1 MFSVRGITK
10 SFGGLL
16 AVNGVTF
23 HLENGEVS
31 SIIGPNGAGKTTLFN
46 LLTGHQKPDSGEIIF
61 RDKDI
66 TGLPPHRICRRGI
79 GRSFQRTNIF
89 PRLSVFDNVQVAVM
103 SWERKCKNIFLR
115 ARNMNKKETEDI
127 LDSMGL
133 GGKKGMTAGLLAHG
147 DQRLLE
153 IGIALGSN
161 PELLLLDEPT
171 AGMSP
176 EESNKTVELI
186 QRLAREKDLTLLF
199 IEHDMSVV
207 FGISEKIRVMHLGS
221 IIAEGSPG
229 EIRAN
234 NEVQRIYLAE
244 ED

>member
-133 GGKKGMTAGLLAHG
+133 GGKKGITAGLLAHG

-186 QRLAREKDLTLLF
+186 QRLACEKDLTLLF

-207 FGISEKIRVMHLGS
+207 FGISEKVRVMHLGS
-221 IIAEGSPG
+221 IIAEGSPD

>member
-221 IIAEGSPG
+221 IIAEGSPE

>member
-1 MFSVRGITK
+1 MKGMFSVKGISK

-23 HLENGEVS
+23 HLENGELS

-46 LLTGHQKPDSGEIIF
+46 LLTGDLKPEAGEILF
-61 RDKDI
+61 KDKDI
-66 TGLPPHRICRRGI
+66 TGLPPHRICRMGI

-103 SWERKCKNIFLR
+103 SWERKCRNIFLR
-115 ARNMNKKETEDI
+115 ARNMNKKETEEI
-127 LDSMGL
+127 LDSVGL
-133 GGKKGMTAGLLAHG
+133 GDKKGMTAGLLAHG

-176 EESNKTVELI
+176 EESNKTV
-186 QRLAREKDLTLLF
+186 
-199 IEHDMSVV
+199 
-207 FGISEKIRVMHLGS
+207 
-221 IIAEGSPG
+221 
-229 EIRAN
+229 
-234 NEVQRIYLAE
+234 
-244 ED
+244 